1 MKAKKWLTVI
11 TLIVSILSLVAAFV
25 IRKDSNCIFY
35 DVSMALLGSAVLGFI
50 MSITEYYVERRKA
63 MEEFWIQAINIL
75 KELRKIKHLDLDAP
89 ADLIIEAFSKDRSN
103 EWNPMLSL
111 LLNENEIQHK
121 SKDSLISWYEEN
133 VTLPFDENTDVEKE
147 LEELYQSKMEGY
159 KNSFMHCMSNY
170 QLASSVELGILD
182 NAYGNLDFIIANKSI
197 RKKAYDSIYDKIRKI
212 VIQFRTETYHFNML
226 KDGKGNFPVC
236 ATKVS
241 DLDKEY
247 FLSKE
252 VTEYGHTHTLI
263 YQNIFDDI
271 DASLE
276 EFRCKIYRTKYV
288 EPKREPISGK
298 MIYFGEDEDKDKE

>member
-1 MKAKKWLTVI
+1 MKSKKWLTI
-11 TLIVSILSLVAAFV
+11 FTLIVSLLSLVVAFV
-25 IRKDSNCIFY
+25 IGKDSNCIFY

-75 KELRKIKHLDLDAP
+75 KEFRKIKHLDLDAP
-89 ADLIIEAFSKDRSN
+89 TDLIIEAFGEDLSN
-103 EWNPMLSL
+103 KWNQMFSL
-111 LLNENEIQHK
+111 LSDENEIQHK

-133 VTLPFDENTDVEKE
+133 VPLRFDENTDVEKE

-159 KNSFMHCMSNY
+159 KNSFLHCMSNY
-170 QLASSVELGILD
+170 QLASSVELGTLD
-182 NAYGNLDFIIANKSI
+182 NAYGNLDFIIANNSI
-197 RKKAYDSIYDKIRKI
+197 RKKAYNSIYDKIRKI
-212 VIQFRTETYHFNML
+212 VIQFKTEAYHFNLL

-252 VTEYGHTHTLI
+252 VTEHGYTHTLV

-298 MIYFGEDEDKDKE
+298 TIYLGEDVDKE

>member
-1 MKAKKWLTVI
+1 MKSKKWLTI
-11 TLIVSILSLVAAFV
+11 FTLIVSLLSLVVAFV
-25 IRKDSNCIFY
+25 IGKDSNCIFY

-89 ADLIIEAFSKDRSN
+89 TNLIIEAFGEDLSN
-103 EWNPMLSL
+103 EWNQMFPLLSD
-111 LLNENEIQHK
+111 ENEIQHK
-121 SKDSLISWYEEN
+121 AKDNLISWYEEN
-133 VTLPFDENTDVEKE
+133 VPLPFDENTDVEKE

-159 KNSFMHCMSNY
+159 KNSFLYCMSNY
-170 QLASSVELGILD
+170 QLASSVELGTLD
-182 NAYGNLDFIIANKSI
+182 NTYGNLDFIIANNSI
-197 RKKAYDSIYDKIRKI
+197 RKKAYNSIYDKIRKI
-212 VIQFRTETYHFNML
+212 VIQFKTEAYHFNML

-241 DLDKEY
+241 DLDKIY

-252 VTEYGHTHTLI
+252 VTEHGYTHTLV

-298 MIYFGEDEDKDKE
+298 MVYFGEDEDEDKE

>member
-1 MKAKKWLTVI
+1 MKSKKWLTI
-11 TLIVSILSLVAAFV
+11 FTLIISLLSLVAAFV
-25 IRKDSNCIFY
+25 IGKDSNCIFY

-63 MEEFWIQAINIL
+63 MEEFWIQSTNIL

-89 ADLIIEAFSKDRSN
+89 TNLIIEAFGEDLSN
-103 EWNPMLSL
+103 KWNQMFFLLSD
-111 LLNENEIQHK
+111 ENEIQHK

-133 VTLPFDENTDVEKE
+133 VPLLFDENTDVEKE
-147 LEELYQSKMEGY
+147 LEELYQSKMEDY
-159 KNSFMHCMSNY
+159 KNSFLHCMSNY
-170 QLASSVELGILD
+170 QLASSVELGTLD
-182 NAYGNLDFIIANKSI
+182 NAYGNLDFIIANNSI
-197 RKKAYDSIYDKIRKI
+197 RKKAYDSIYEKIRKI
-212 VIQFRTETYHFNML
+212 VIQFKTETYHFNLL

-247 FLSKE
+247 FLSIDVNE
-252 VTEYGHTHTLI
+252 HGYIHTLI
-263 YQNIFDDI
+263 YQNVFDDI

-298 MIYFGEDEDKDKE
+298 TIYLGEDVDKE

>member
-25 IRKDSNCIFY
+25 IGKDSNCIFY

-50 MSITEYYVERRKA
+50 MSIAEYYVERRKA
-63 MEEFWIQAINIL
+63 MEEFWNQAINIL
-75 KELRKIKHLDLDAP
+75 RELRKIKHLDLDAP
-89 ADLIIEAFSKDRSN
+89 ADLIIEAFGEERSN
-103 EWNPMLSL
+103 EWNQVFSL
-111 LLNENEIQHK
+111 LFDENEIQHK
-121 SKDSLISWYEEN
+121 SKDSLIYWYEEN
-133 VTLPFDENTDVEKE
+133 VPLQFDENTDVEKE
-147 LEELYQSKMEGY
+147 LEELYQSEMEDY
-159 KNSFMHCMSNY
+159 KSSFMHCMSSY
-170 QLASSVELGILD
+170 RLASSVELEILD

-212 VIQFRTETYHFNML
+212 VIQLRTEVYHFNL
-226 KDGKGNFPVC
+226 VKDGKGNFPVC
-236 ATKVS
+236 AAKVL

-252 VTEYGHTHTLI
+252 VTEHGYTHTLI
-263 YQNIFDDI
+263 YQNVFDDI

-288 EPKREPISGK
+288 EPKREPVSGK
-298 MIYFGEDEDKDKE
+298 MIYFGEDEE

>member
-1 MKAKKWLTVI
+1 MKSKKWLTI
-11 TLIVSILSLVAAFV
+11 FTLIVSLLSLVVAFV
-25 IRKDSNCIFY
+25 IGKDSNCIFY

-89 ADLIIEAFSKDRSN
+89 TNLIIEAFGEDLSN
-103 EWNPMLSL
+103 EWNQMFSL
-111 LLNENEIQHK
+111 LSDENEIQHK
-121 SKDSLISWYEEN
+121 AKDNLISWYEEN
-133 VTLPFDENTDVEKE
+133 VPLPFDENTDVEKE

-159 KNSFMHCMSNY
+159 KNSFLYCMSNY
-170 QLASSVELGILD
+170 QLASSVELGTLD
-182 NAYGNLDFIIANKSI
+182 NAYGNLDFIIANNSI
-197 RKKAYDSIYDKIRKI
+197 RKKAYNSIYDKIRKI
-212 VIQFRTETYHFNML
+212 LIQFKTEAYHFNLL

-252 VTEYGHTHTLI
+252 VTEHGYTHTLV

-298 MIYFGEDEDKDKE
+298 TIYLGEDVDKE

>member
-1 MKAKKWLTVI
+1 
-11 TLIVSILSLVAAFV
+11 
-25 IRKDSNCIFY
+25 
-35 DVSMALLGSAVLGFI
+35 
-50 MSITEYYVERRKA
+50 
-63 MEEFWIQAINIL
+63 
-75 KELRKIKHLDLDAP
+75 
-89 ADLIIEAFSKDRSN
+89 
-103 EWNPMLSL
+103 
-111 LLNENEIQHK
+111 
-121 SKDSLISWYEEN
+121 
-133 VTLPFDENTDVEKE
+133 
-147 LEELYQSKMEGY
+147 MEGY

-212 VIQFRTETYHFNML
+212 VIQFRTETYHFNLL

-252 VTEYGHTHTLI
+252 VTEHGDTHTLI
-263 YQNIFDDI
+263 YQNVFDDI

-276 EFRCKIYRTKYV
+276 EFRCKIYKTKYV
-288 EPKREPISGK
+288 EPKREPVSGK
-298 MIYFGEDEDKDKE
+298 MIYFGEDEDKE